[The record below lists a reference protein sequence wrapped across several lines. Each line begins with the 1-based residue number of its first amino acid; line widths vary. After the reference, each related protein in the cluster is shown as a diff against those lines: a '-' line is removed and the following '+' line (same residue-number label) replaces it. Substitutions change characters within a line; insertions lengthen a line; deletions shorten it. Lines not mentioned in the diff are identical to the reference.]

1 MVTVALWKLLNCLQ
15 CLKFENKNKLYKR
28 YLSNPSPQK
37 EVIYKTYFKNKLNH
51 SLRIAKRLYYD
62 KKLNESKSDMR
73 ASQRVP
79 YEVLN
84 NKKLRPKPNSL
95 FKVADQEISD
105 PMEIANRFYYYFSNI
120 GPNLAKQIQSATSH
134 ENFLFGD
141 FPQSMFLNL
150 ATQEDIVDIAYTFPE
165 GKIGRV

>member
-1 MVTVALWKLLNCLQ
+1 MVNVALWKLLNCLQ

-51 SLRIAKRLYYD
+51 SLRIAKRLYYN

-73 ASQRVP
+73 ATWRVLN
-79 YEVLN
+79 EVLN

-95 FKVADQEISD
+95 FKVDDQEISD
-105 PMEIANRFYYYFSNI
+105 PMEIANRFCYSVI
-120 GPNLAKQIQSATSH
+120 LDQTLPNGFNLPLSIKISFLAISLS
-134 ENFLFGD
+134 LC
-141 FPQSMFLNL
+141 S
-150 ATQEDIVDIAYTFPE
+150 
-165 GKIGRV
+165 